1 MNRFLTPTRMIHLL
15 WIIPLLFSLTV
26 SAQNQTTA
34 KTVVD
39 NSKDSVLESVN
50 KVLKQADSAKYADSM
65 YKVMLLNDLRN
76 LTARDQNKRKELEEK
91 LSQVNIKDSLR
102 KTALK
107 TRIDSL
113 KKTSKGYA
121 VAPFGDT
128 IFMVYTRIAA
138 FTPRDRAENIQKKII
153 RLSKLADYSSDSLT
167 IELSERSADILYND
181 MGIASITEADEMW
194 MGKDKNVLAK
204 EYLDKI
210 IESIDNQRDKN
221 SLISILVK
229 VLLVLLIIAGIYL
242 IFRLVSWGYRKA
254 IAWIELNKDKFF
266 RGFSIGTYEV
276 LGVEKQHIA
285 ALWLIKIIRIF
296 VLIIFLYIGL
306 TLLFS
311 IFPWT
316 KGIADA
322 LWRFTMTPVRKIG
335 MGIISFLPNLVT
347 IIVIVFV
354 FRYVIRFVS
363 FIAAEVDKGALTIPG
378 FYPEWAK
385 PTFGIVK
392 VLLYAFMFIM
402 IFPYLPGSDSPIFKG
417 VSVFLGVL
425 FSLGSSSA
433 IANAVAGLVI
443 TYMRPFKIG
452 DRVKIGDVTG
462 DVVEKSMLVTRI
474 KTIKNEYIT
483 VPNASILNS
492 QSTNYSV
499 GASENG
505 LILHTTITIG
515 YDVPW
520 RQVHELMIN
529 AALKTNGIE
538 KDKKPFVFQT
548 SLDDFYVSYQVNC
561 FTHDSHRM
569 AAIYSE
575 LHQNIQDLF
584 NEAGVEIMS
593 PHYRAARD
601 GNLTTIPANYL
612 PPDYEVPSFRV
623 TNPGKK

>member
-1 MNRFLTPTRMIHLL
+1 MTRTLLLVFLLLLSFIVVAQSTPTE
-15 WIIPLLFSLTV
+15 
-26 SAQNQTTA
+26 TTA
-34 KTVVD
+34 KNNKVQ
-39 NSKDSVLESVN
+39 DSILESVN
-50 KVLKQADSAKYADSM
+50 KVLKQADSAQVSDSI
-65 YKVMLLNDLRN
+65 YRTLLLRDLHN
-76 LTARDQNKRKELEEK
+76 LSEKDQSKRIELEAK
-91 LSQVNIKDSLR
+91 LGQMSIKDSLR
-102 KTALK
+102 KSALK

-128 IFMVYTRIAA
+128 IFMVYTRLAA

-153 RLSKLADYSSDSLT
+153 RLSKLTDYSSDSLF

-181 MGIASITEADEMW
+181 LGIASISEADEMW
-194 MGKDKNVLAK
+194 MGKDKKVLAND
-204 EYLDKI
+204 YLEKI
-210 IESIDNQRDKN
+210 KESIDGQREKN
-221 SLISILVK
+221 SLKSIIIK
-229 VLLVLLIIAGIYL
+229 IILVLLILTGIYF
-242 IFRLVSWGYRKA
+242 IFRLVNWGYRRG
-254 IAWIELNKDKFF
+254 ITWVESNKDKFF
-266 RGFSIGTYEV
+266 KGFSLGTYEV
-276 LGVEKQHIA
+276 LSFEKQYKA
-285 ALWLIKIIRIF
+285 ALLLLKVLRIL
-296 VLIIFLYIGL
+296 VLIIFMYIAL

-322 LWRFTMTPVRKIG
+322 LWRFTITPVKKIG
-335 MGIISFLPNLVT
+335 SGILDFLPNLVT

-354 FRYVIRFVS
+354 FRYVVRLVS
-363 FIAAEVDKGALTIPG
+363 FIAIEIEKGALTIPG

-392 VLLYAFMFIM
+392 VLLYAFMFVM
-402 IFPYLPGSDSPIFKG
+402 IFPYLPGSDSDIFKG

-452 DRVKIGDVTG
+452 DRVRIGEVTG
-462 DVVEKSMLVTRI
+462 DVVEKSILVTRI

-483 VPNASILNS
+483 VPNATILNS
-492 QSTNYSV
+492 QSTNFTV
-499 GASENG
+499 GASETG

-529 AALKTNGIE
+529 AALKTDGIE
-538 KDKKPFVFQT
+538 KYKKPFVFQT

-561 FTHDSHRM
+561 FTLDSHRM

-575 LHQNIQDLF
+575 LHQHIQDLF

-623 TNPGKK
+623 TNTDKK